1 MLNIGII
8 GFGRIGKVHA
18 RSIQTRVE
26 DACVLRVCDPFMNP
40 EMEAEARKL
49 EIMECG
55 RDTEELIQDP
65 RLDAVL
71 ICSSTHTHAALSM
84 EAAKAGKHIFCEKP
98 IDPDPKR
105 IVEVITAVK
114 QAGVHFQVGFN
125 RRFDHNFKALRQ
137 AVEQGRIGD
146 PHFITVVSRDP
157 EAPSLDYVKVSGG
170 MLMDMTIHDF
180 DMVRYLSGS
189 EVTEVYA
196 AGAALVNPR
205 IQELGDIDS
214 AQITLRF
221 ENGAIGCIS
230 NSRRAAY
237 GYDQRAEV
245 FGSKGS
251 AATQNDTASTLIL
264 SDEQGIQSE
273 KPLYFFLE
281 RYMQSFAEEIIS
293 FTQAIQEN
301 KPTAVGG
308 ADGLIPVLMAKAA
321 EKSMREHRPV
331 TIAEIKQ
338 EEGIED
344 VES

>member
-1 MLNIGII
+1 
-8 GFGRIGKVHA
+8 
-18 RSIQTRVE
+18 
-26 DACVLRVCDPFMNP
+26 
-40 EMEAEARKL
+40 
-49 EIMECG
+49 
-55 RDTEELIQDP
+55 
-65 RLDAVL
+65 
-71 ICSSTHTHAALSM
+71 
-84 EAAKAGKHIFCEKP
+84 
-98 IDPDPKR
+98 
-105 IVEVITAVK
+105 
-114 QAGVHFQVGFN
+114 
-125 RRFDHNFKALRQ
+125 
-137 AVEQGRIGD
+137 
-146 PHFITVVSRDP
+146 
-157 EAPSLDYVKVSGG
+157 
-170 MLMDMTIHDF
+170 MDMTIHDF

-196 AGAALVNPR
+196 VGEALVNPR